1 MSEKNKKEKRIQA
14 IIASKEFK
22 EHPELFTSTT
32 LAHSTPERIQAII
45 ASKEYQEHPEL
56 FTSQVLA
63 HRTPEKISEIISMEE
78 WKNEKYKHLLQSSI
92 LLRKKES
99 LQFNIRQAEQYGF
112 EDYIN
117 IKYLLKSP
125 SQNYALINY
134 LLDNN
139 YNIVENGKLNSIFGY
154 QPGEINKRF
163 NVDLKELMTI
173 YILEEKE
180 EKNATR

>member
-1 MSEKNKKEKRIQA
+1 MSDKTKKNKKE
-14 IIASKEFK
+14 
-22 EHPELFTSTT
+22 
-32 LAHSTPERIQAII
+32 ERIRAII

-63 HRTPEKISEIISMEE
+63 HSTPERISEIISMEE

-134 LLDNN
+134 LLNN
-139 YNIVENGKLNSIFGY
+139 KIGIVVDGKLNSIFGY
-154 QPGEINKRF
+154 QPGEMKKRF
-163 NVDLKELMTI
+163 NVDLKELIGI
-173 YILEEKE
+173 YVLEEKE